1 MYIFFKD
8 LTKEQR
14 LAAMGVAI
22 DLAGCKQP
30 TMMQFAMLDE
40 YLSEFA
46 NDLDISKDEAS
57 SFLKEMQENGR
68 LIYATNILKEVDNKI
83 LSILYGDLYRVIKI
97 LESENG
103 KKKLNAIYQSEFKFS
118 KEDINL
124 FEEEASFN
132 NDAYFPL
139 FNF

>member
-14 LAAMGVAI
+14 SAAMGVAI

-83 LSILYGDLYRVIKI
+83 LSILYGDFYRVIKI
-97 LESENG
+97 LGSENG

-118 KEDINL
+118 EDDINL
-124 FEEEASFN
+124 FEEEASLN
-132 NDAYFPL
+132 NDAYFP
-139 FNF
+139 FI